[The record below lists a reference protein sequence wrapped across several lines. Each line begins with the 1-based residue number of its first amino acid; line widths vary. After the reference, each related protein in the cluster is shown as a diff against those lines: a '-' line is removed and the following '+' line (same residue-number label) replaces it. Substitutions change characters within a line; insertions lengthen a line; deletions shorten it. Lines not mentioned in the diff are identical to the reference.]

1 MPTRSC
7 THGQAYYF
15 GTVTYCHCPP
25 SLGLNTLCGTPWGSY
40 NFGRRKEVVLFL
52 FGSFEVF
59 VWYQLGLFLW
69 ILRKKNKGFF
79 NEFSFFFG
87 KKHTRVLVINSRFV
101 LIFPTINVLRVR
113 ILCTL
118 KIGFLLHLQNCACR
132 NSQPLVEGDRLFLF
146 TNSCLLI
153 GKFYS
158 SVITYMIE
166 GPALLMGGDLMSA
179 LLALLAHFI
188 VLYLI
193 PVQFL
198 SEPKGKITYL
208 MLTRIAI

>member
-1 MPTRSC
+1 MI
-7 THGQAYYF
+7 
-15 GTVTYCHCPP
+15 
-25 SLGLNTLCGTPWGSY
+25 
-40 NFGRRKEVVLFL
+40 FL
-52 FGSFEVF
+52 
-59 VWYQLGLFLW
+59 
-69 ILRKKNKGFF
+69 
-79 NEFSFFFG
+79 FFFG

-146 TNSCLLI
+146 MNSCLLI

-166 GPALLMGGDLMSA
+166 GPALLMVGDLMSA

-198 SEPKGKITYL
+198 SEPKRKITYL
-208 MLTRIAI
+208 MLTKIAI